1 MKTNL
6 NITKK
11 QKELNEKIAN
21 DLKKFIQS
29 IDCWIDVCIFYNGK
43 AISSNKKWNKWEGV
57 LIEESKD
64 EFGEV
69 MKVYEYDNIESP
81 KYWTQYA
88 NEETVTVLFDGAFY
102 EWLHYY
108 GDWSKLEKIL
118 TSYGAYFEFGNMN
131 DLSIYFN

>member
-21 DLKKFIQS
+21 DIKKFIQS

-43 AISSNKKWNKWEGV
+43 TISSNKKWNKWEGV

-118 TSYGAYFEFGNMN
+118 TPYGAYFECGNMN

>member
-69 MKVYEYDNIESP
+69 MKVYKYVKACTESM
-81 KYWTQYA
+81 A
-88 NEETVTVLFDGAFY
+88 R
-102 EWLHYY
+102 
-108 GDWSKLEKIL
+108 
-118 TSYGAYFEFGNMN
+118 
-131 DLSIYFN
+131 IYRG